1 MKGVKLICI
10 QTAYFMFLCE
20 NQTSIMILASA
31 IQSMVLCGYDN
42 PRRRPGQTE
51 KDKLRERR
59 LFWQAFAFDHD
70 LALQVGKPPMIGPD
84 FIIDLRDNL
93 PDDGAGTV
101 TFDNGI
107 TLNILREQVSLA
119 LIKRKVYSLLYAKN
133 VVKRHDHEVLKIISD
148 LDFELYNWK
157 SRIPEITK
165 SSSLEQGQKDPKL
178 MFLTILHYTYYQ
190 LIIVVH
196 SFIFQCSDLIESD
209 DNFENIL
216 SSVSLCVG
224 AARATISLLDFHED
238 RHPFSVYVCSYYLS
252 YQVTC

>member
-1 MKGVKLICI
+1 MKGATLICI

-31 IQSMVLCGYDN
+31 IQSMVLCGYNN

-84 FIIDLRDNL
+84 FIIDLRDDL
-93 PDDGAGTV
+93 PEDGAGTV

-119 LIKRKVYSLLYAKN
+119 LIKRKVYSLLYAKDA
-133 VVKRHDHEVLKIISD
+133 VKRRDQEVLEIISD

-165 SSSLEQGQKDPKL
+165 SYRLKEGHKDSGL
-178 MFLTILHYTYYQ
+178 IYLTVLHYTYYQ

-196 SFIFQCSDLIESD
+196 SFIFQCSNLIESD

-224 AARATISLLDFHED
+224 AARATMSLLDFHED
-238 RHPFSVYVCSYYLS
+238 RHPFSMYVCTYFLS
-252 YQVTC
+252 Y